1 MPIYE
6 YSCPKCCKTFEEWLK
21 TDDEADSH
29 PCPVCGSPSPRV
41 LSSTSFLLK
50 GGGWFVNHEPAAG
63 SDSGSHTGTASDSA
77 STSSP
82 EAAKPDAG
90 KSSSTAESSTN

>member
-6 YSCPKCCKTFEEWLK
+6 YSCPKCRKTFEEWLK
-21 TDDEADSH
+21 TDDEAGSH

-50 GGGWFVNHEPAAG
+50 GGGWFVNHEPAA
-63 SDSGSHTGTASDSA
+63 ASDSA